1 MESNG
6 HTTRGRWYRRDGSV
20 RSRLRLA
27 LALGLLSALVLPGA
41 AGATVG
47 SVAMSGSVSP
57 APASA
62 TSTPV
67 SLALSYDA
75 TYSSGFS
82 PGVQRF
88 TFQLDNDIAFDTVGI
103 SQCSLASIN
112 NATRAAAL
120 AACPGSV
127 VGSGNTVWLGSG
139 GTTLNGVIDAFNGQP
154 SSGSPTIYLHDAIYN
169 SVNQE
174 AVDTTSAA
182 VLSPS
187 ALGGDFGTQISFP
200 WPPTGLGTTHLAVT
214 LNNLEPTPGHHFW
227 SAACG
232 DADRTL
238 NYAGDFTYND
248 ATTRSATATQACE
261 STGQRAAALKSCKK
275 QAHKHDWSHKRLR
288 KCKKKANLLPV

>member
-27 LALGLLSALVLPGA
+27 LALGLLSTLVLPGA

-187 ALGGDFGTQISFP
+187 ALGGALWDKAS
-200 WPPTGLGTTHLAVT
+200 PPIPTHRVGSTHLLVK
-214 LNNLEPTPGHHFW
+214 LNDLEPSPGHHIW
-227 SAACG
+227 CIA
-232 DADRTL
+232 
-238 NYAGDFTYND
+238 
-248 ATTRSATATQACE
+248 
-261 STGQRAAALKSCKK
+261 
-275 QAHKHDWSHKRLR
+275 
-288 KCKKKANLLPV
+288 